1 MNIHEYQAKE
11 LLQKFDVATT
21 RGRVAA
27 TLDEAEQIAREL
39 GDIDIVVKAQ
49 IHAGGRGKGSFKD
62 GFKGGVHVRKTPD
75 EVRDVA
81 AKMLGQILVTHQTG
95 PAGRLVNKLLVA
107 ESADIAREIYFAV
120 LLDRATAAP
129 LIVAS
134 TEGGVEIEAVAA
146 KSPEKI
152 IREPIDPLA
161 GLQPYQARKLASQL
175 GFESSQLKNASK
187 LFEGLYRTF
196 IAYDCSMIEV
206 NPLVVTNKGE
216 VLALDAKFNFDD
228 NALYRH
234 PEIAAMRD
242 VAEEDPREVEA
253 SKHGLNYI
261 GLDGDIACLVNGA
274 GLAMATMDIIKFYG
288 GEPANFLDVGGG
300 ATEEQVTEA
309 LKILIADKHVKAI
322 LVNIFGGI
330 MKVDIIAQGI
340 INAAKSVKLSV
351 PLVVRLEG
359 TNVERGKQMLKES
372 GLALIAADDLADAA
386 QKVVT
391 ARNRNSKSQI
401 PNPKF
406 QLNSQIPIPKWT
418 LARNDAIWKTAHFGS
433 RTPFYQTTTRTLANT
448 EDARQLVRASRSV
461 AANWIEADEALSKK
475 DFLMRQKFAQKKQ
488 KRAAVSCAYSTRFQ
502 RRMRPV
508 LATVWQRK
516 LASSRLSSLR
526 SSRNLATY
534 DFSLCAFFALR
545 FCLDL
550 A

>member
-21 RGRVAA
+21 RGRVAS

-39 GDIDIVVKAQ
+39 GDVEVVVKAQ
-49 IHAGGRGKGSFKD
+49 IHAGGRGKGTFKN
-62 GFKGGVHVRKTPD
+62 GFKGGVHVRKTPAD
-75 EVRDVA
+75 VRDVA
-81 AKMLGQILVTHQTG
+81 AKMFGQILVTHQTG
-95 PAGRLVNKLLVA
+95 PGGRTVNKVLVA

-129 LIVAS
+129 VIVAS

-152 IREPIDPLA
+152 IREPINPLA
-161 GLQPYQARKLASQL
+161 GLQPFQTRKLAKQL
-175 GFESSQLKNASK
+175 GFESSQLKSASK

-196 IAYDCSMIEV
+196 VAYDCSMVEV
-206 NPLVVTNKGE
+206 NPLVLTTKGD

-261 GLDGDIACLVNGA
+261 GLDGNIACLVNGA

-309 LKILIADKHVKAI
+309 FKILIADKKVKAI

-330 MKVDIIAQGI
+330 MKCDIIAQGI
-340 INAAKSVKLSV
+340 INAAKTLKLSV

-359 TNVERGKQMLKES
+359 TNVEAGKKLIADS
-372 GLALIAADDLADAA
+372 GLAVIAADDLADAA
-386 QKVVT
+386 QKAVKAA
-391 ARNRNSKSQI
+391 AR
-401 PNPKF
+401 
-406 QLNSQIPIPKWT
+406 
-418 LARNDAIWKTAHFGS
+418 
-433 RTPFYQTTTRTLANT
+433 
-448 EDARQLVRASRSV
+448 
-461 AANWIEADEALSKK
+461 KK
-475 DFLMRQKFAQKKQ
+475 
-488 KRAAVSCAYSTRFQ
+488 
-502 RRMRPV
+502 
-508 LATVWQRK
+508 
-516 LASSRLSSLR
+516 
-526 SSRNLATY
+526 
-534 DFSLCAFFALR
+534 
-545 FCLDL
+545 
-550 A
+550 

>member
-1 MNIHEYQAKE
+1 
-11 LLQKFDVATT
+11 
-21 RGRVAA
+21 
-27 TLDEAEQIAREL
+27 
-39 GDIDIVVKAQ
+39 
-49 IHAGGRGKGSFKD
+49 
-62 GFKGGVHVRKTPD
+62 
-75 EVRDVA
+75 
-81 AKMLGQILVTHQTG
+81 MLGQILVTHQTG
-95 PAGRLVNKLLVA
+95 PTGRLVNKVLVA

-134 TEGGVEIEAVAA
+134 TEGGVEIETVAA
-146 KSPEKI
+146 KLPEKI

-196 IAYDCSMIEV
+196 IAYDCSMVEV

-242 VAEEDPREVEA
+242 AAEEDPREVEA

-309 LKILIADKHVKAI
+309 FKILIADKHVKAI

-330 MKVDIIAQGI
+330 MKVDILAQGI
-340 INAAKSVKLSV
+340 INAAKSIKLSV
-351 PLVVRLEG
+351 PLIVRLEG
-359 TNVERGKQMLKES
+359 TNVEKGKQLLKES
-372 GLALIAADDLADAA
+372 GVALIAADDLADAA
-386 QKVVT
+386 QK
-391 ARNRNSKSQI
+391 A
-401 PNPKF
+401 
-406 QLNSQIPIPKWT
+406 
-418 LARNDAIWKTAHFGS
+418 
-433 RTPFYQTTTRTLANT
+433 
-448 EDARQLVRASRSV
+448 V
-461 AANWIEADEALSKK
+461 AAAKGK
-475 DFLMRQKFAQKKQ
+475 
-488 KRAAVSCAYSTRFQ
+488 
-502 RRMRPV
+502 
-508 LATVWQRK
+508 
-516 LASSRLSSLR
+516 
-526 SSRNLATY
+526 
-534 DFSLCAFFALR
+534 
-545 FCLDL
+545 
-550 A
+550 

>member
-21 RGRVAA
+21 RGRVAL

-39 GDIDIVVKAQ
+39 GDVEIVVKAQ
-49 IHAGGRGKGSFKD
+49 IHAGGRGKGTFKN
-62 GFKGGVHVRKTPD
+62 GFKGGVHVRKTPV

-81 AKMLGQILVTHQTG
+81 AKMLDQILVTHQTG
-95 PAGRLVNKLLVA
+95 PGGRKVNKVLVA

-120 LLDRATAAP
+120 LVDRATAAP
-129 LIVAS
+129 VIVAS

-146 KSPEKI
+146 NSPEKI

-161 GLQPYQARKLASQL
+161 GLQPFQTRKLAKQL
-175 GFESSQLKNASK
+175 GFESSQLKSASK

-196 IAYDCSMIEV
+196 VAYDCSMVEV
-206 NPLVVTNKGE
+206 NPLVLTTKGD

-234 PEIAAMRD
+234 PEIAEMRD

-261 GLDGDIACLVNGA
+261 GLDGNIACLVNGA

-309 LKILIADKHVKAI
+309 FKILIADKKVKAI

-330 MKVDIIAQGI
+330 MKCDVIAQGI
-340 INAAKSVKLSV
+340 INAAKTLKLSV

-359 TNVERGKQMLKES
+359 TNVEAGKKLIADS
-372 GLALIAADDLADAA
+372 GLAVIAADDLADAA
-386 QKVVT
+386 QKAV
-391 ARNRNSKSQI
+391 K
-401 PNPKF
+401 
-406 QLNSQIPIPKWT
+406 
-418 LARNDAIWKTAHFGS
+418 
-433 RTPFYQTTTRTLANT
+433 
-448 EDARQLVRASRSV
+448 
-461 AANWIEADEALSKK
+461 AAAGKK
-475 DFLMRQKFAQKKQ
+475 
-488 KRAAVSCAYSTRFQ
+488 
-502 RRMRPV
+502 
-508 LATVWQRK
+508 
-516 LASSRLSSLR
+516 
-526 SSRNLATY
+526 
-534 DFSLCAFFALR
+534 
-545 FCLDL
+545 
-550 A
+550 

>member
-21 RGRVAA
+21 RGSVAT

-39 GDIDIVVKAQ
+39 GDIEIVVKAQ
-49 IHAGGRGKGSFKD
+49 IHAGGRGKGGFKN

-95 PAGRLVNKLLVA
+95 PTGRLVNKVLVA

-129 LIVAS
+129 LIVVS

-196 IAYDCSMIEV
+196 IAYDCSMVEV
-206 NPLVVTNKGE
+206 NPLVVTSKGE

-309 LKILIADKHVKAI
+309 FKVLIADKHVKAI

-340 INAAKSVKLSV
+340 INAAKSTRLSV
-351 PLVVRLEG
+351 PLIVRLEG
-359 TNVERGKQMLKES
+359 TNVEKGKQLLKES
-372 GLALIAADDLADAA
+372 GVALIAADDLADAA
-386 QKVVT
+386 QK
-391 ARNRNSKSQI
+391 A
-401 PNPKF
+401 
-406 QLNSQIPIPKWT
+406 
-418 LARNDAIWKTAHFGS
+418 
-433 RTPFYQTTTRTLANT
+433 
-448 EDARQLVRASRSV
+448 V
-461 AANWIEADEALSKK
+461 AAAKGK
-475 DFLMRQKFAQKKQ
+475 
-488 KRAAVSCAYSTRFQ
+488 
-502 RRMRPV
+502 
-508 LATVWQRK
+508 
-516 LASSRLSSLR
+516 
-526 SSRNLATY
+526 
-534 DFSLCAFFALR
+534 
-545 FCLDL
+545 
-550 A
+550 

>member
-49 IHAGGRGKGSFKD
+49 IHAGGRGKGSFKN

-95 PAGRLVNKLLVA
+95 PAGRLVNKVLVA

-187 LFEGLYRTF
+187 LFDGLYRTF
-196 IAYDCSMIEV
+196 IAYDCSMVEV

-242 VAEEDPREVEA
+242 LAEEDPREVEA

-261 GLDGDIACLVNGA
+261 GLDGNIACLVNGA

-309 LKILIADKHVKAI
+309 FKILIADKKVKAI

-330 MKVDIIAQGI
+330 MKCDVIAQGI
-340 INAAKSVKLSV
+340 IGAAKTVKLSV

-359 TNVERGKQMLKES
+359 TNVERGKQLLKES

-386 QKVVT
+386 QKVV
-391 ARNRNSKSQI
+391 
-401 PNPKF
+401 
-406 QLNSQIPIPKWT
+406 
-418 LARNDAIWKTAHFGS
+418 G
-433 RTPFYQTTTRTLANT
+433 
-448 EDARQLVRASRSV
+448 
-461 AANWIEADEALSKK
+461 AAKGK
-475 DFLMRQKFAQKKQ
+475 
-488 KRAAVSCAYSTRFQ
+488 
-502 RRMRPV
+502 
-508 LATVWQRK
+508 
-516 LASSRLSSLR
+516 
-526 SSRNLATY
+526 
-534 DFSLCAFFALR
+534 
-545 FCLDL
+545 
-550 A
+550 

>member
-27 TLDEAEQIAREL
+27 TLDDAEQIAREL

-49 IHAGGRGKGSFKD
+49 IHAGGRGKGSFKN
-62 GFKGGVHVRKTPD
+62 GFKGGVHVRKTPH

-95 PAGRLVNKLLVA
+95 PSGRLVNKILVA
-107 ESADIAREIYFAV
+107 ESADIAREMYFAV

-152 IREPIDPLA
+152 IREPIDSLA
-161 GLQPYQARKLASQL
+161 GLQPYQRRKLAKQL

-187 LFEGLYRTF
+187 LFEGLYRIF
-196 IAYDCSMIEV
+196 IAYDCSMVEV

-234 PEIAAMRD
+234 PEIAAMSD
-242 VAEEDPREVEA
+242 IAEEDPREVEA

-261 GLDGDIACLVNGA
+261 GLDGNIACLVNGA

-309 LKILIADKHVKAI
+309 FKILIADKKVKAI

-330 MKVDIIAQGI
+330 MKCDVIAQGI
-340 INAAKSVKLSV
+340 IDAAKTVKLSV

-359 TNVERGKQMLKES
+359 TNVEQGKQLLKES

-386 QKVVT
+386 QKVV
-391 ARNRNSKSQI
+391 K
-401 PNPKF
+401 
-406 QLNSQIPIPKWT
+406 
-418 LARNDAIWKTAHFGS
+418 
-433 RTPFYQTTTRTLANT
+433 
-448 EDARQLVRASRSV
+448 
-461 AANWIEADEALSKK
+461 AAK
-475 DFLMRQKFAQKKQ
+475 DK
-488 KRAAVSCAYSTRFQ
+488 
-502 RRMRPV
+502 
-508 LATVWQRK
+508 
-516 LASSRLSSLR
+516 
-526 SSRNLATY
+526 
-534 DFSLCAFFALR
+534 
-545 FCLDL
+545 
-550 A
+550 